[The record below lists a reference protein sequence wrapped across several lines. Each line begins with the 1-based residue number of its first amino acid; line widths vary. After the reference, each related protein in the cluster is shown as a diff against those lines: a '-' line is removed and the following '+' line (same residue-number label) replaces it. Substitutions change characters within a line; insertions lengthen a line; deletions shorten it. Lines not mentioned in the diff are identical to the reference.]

1 MRQLCRF
8 RFLRLSLLVFA
19 CLAESGVSRGARPL
33 DPPLKTKHVVFVMT
47 DGLRWEE
54 VFRGAE
60 RLLMSKTPG
69 GVKDENLQPLKRE
82 FNRPTAEGRREA
94 LFPFLWKTVARQGQ
108 LFGNQDKGSTVRVTN
123 GKNFSYPGYAETLCG
138 FADPWADSNAKRL
151 NPNQTVLEWLY
162 RKPRFEGKIAAFGA
176 WDVFPYIFNRER
188 CGFYINAGYE
198 PMLEGDI
205 TPQVELLNE
214 LKNEIPRHW
223 PGEPFDA
230 LTFHTARAY
239 FRLHEPRIFYLSLG
253 ESDEWAHEGR
263 YDEYLWSAHRIDGY
277 VENLWRLLQSNR
289 RYRDQTTLIYSPDH
303 GRGHGPLGW
312 KSHSD
317 KYPGS
322 ENIWIAVLGPDTPAL
337 GERSHTSLVAQNQ
350 IAATLARFMGED
362 YCAAVPKAGKPIADV
377 FPAGAFRAGT
387 GR

>member
-1 MRQLCRF
+1 MRQLF
-8 RFLRLSLLVFA
+8 RSGFVSVSLLVFA
-19 CLAESGVSRGARPL
+19 ILAPSGQLRGAAPL
-33 DPPLKTKHVVFVMT
+33 DGTLKTKNVVFVMT

-60 RLLMSKTPG
+60 KMLLTRGTG
-69 GVKDENLQPLKRE
+69 GVKDVNLLALRRN
-82 FNRPTAEGRREA
+82 FDRPTAEEGREV

-108 LFGNQDKGSTVRVTN
+108 LFGNQDKASAVRVTN

-198 PMLEGDI
+198 PMLEGEI
-205 TPQVELLNE
+205 TPKVELLNE
-214 LKNEIPRHW
+214 LKQEVPRHF
-223 PGEPFDA
+223 PNEPFDA
-230 LTFHTARAY
+230 LTFHTAREY
-239 FRLHEPRIFYLSLG
+239 FRLHEPRVFYVSLG

-263 YDEYLWSAHRIDGY
+263 YDEYLMSAHRIDAY
-277 VENLWRLLQSNR
+277 VENLWRLLQSNPK
-289 RYRDQTTLIYSPDH
+289 YHDQTTLIYSPDH
-303 GRGHGPLGW
+303 GRGHGPVGW

-317 KYPGS
+317 KFPGS
-322 ENIWIAVLGPDTPAL
+322 ENIWLAVLGPDTPAL
-337 GERSHTSLVAQNQ
+337 GERSRTATVTQTQ
-350 IAATLARFMGED
+350 IAATLARFLGED
-362 YCAAVPKAGKPIADV
+362 YCAAVPKAGKPIEDV
-377 FPAGAFRAGT
+377 FPAKR
-387 GR
+387 

>member
-1 MRQLCRF
+1 MHRRFQLRVVPLALF
-8 RFLRLSLLVFA
+8 PLILLSVSA
-19 CLAESGVSRGARPL
+19 CWGEPPL
-33 DPPLKTKHVVFVMT
+33 YRPLKTKNVVLVMT

-60 RLLMSKTPG
+60 QMLLSRGAG
-69 GVKDENLQPLKRE
+69 GVKEGNLQRLKHE
-82 FNRPTAEGRREA
+82 FDRPTAEARREA

-108 LFGNQDKGSTVRVTN
+108 LFGNQDQGSIVRVTN
-123 GKNFSYPGYAETLCG
+123 GKDFSYPGYAETLCG
-138 FADPWADSNAKRL
+138 FADPWANSNAKRL

-198 PMLEGDI
+198 PMLEGEI
-205 TPQVELLNE
+205 TPKVQLLNE
-214 LKNEIPRHW
+214 LKSEIPRHW

-230 LTFHTARAY
+230 LTFHTAREY
-239 FRLHEPRIFYLSLG
+239 FRLREPRVFFLSMG

-263 YDEYLWSAHRIDGY
+263 YDEYLWSAHRIDAY
-277 VENLWRLLQSNR
+277 VESVWQMLQSNP

-303 GRGHGPLGW
+303 GRGHGPVGW

-317 KYPGS
+317 KFPGS

-337 GERSHTSLVAQNQ
+337 GERKHTEVHTQSQ
-350 IAATLARFMGED
+350 IAATLARFLGED
-362 YCAAVPKAGKPIADV
+362 YCAAVPQAGKPIDDV
-377 FPAGAFRAGT
+377 FPPRQ
-387 GR
+387 